1 LTSYLKKS
9 APGKYTYDVVMN
21 LKKTSGETIKKDFL
35 LNTDGINAE
44 HGFVSMI
51 PNAIDGFFVT
61 WLDGRYTV
69 GEEMEGHHKAMTV
82 RVAEIAAD
90 GTIYNEHQLDGKVCD
105 CCQTSINMSQQG
117 PIVVYRDR
125 SNEEIR
131 DIYIKNDFYDFD
143 LKFALFGT
151 FAEYYKKQQK
161 QCNKTN
167 CLTEKKILLGA
178 IQEMIYSDKPFLPS
192 DEVLEIINTI
202 NYFEEI
208 DELKQKD
215 IDTHI
220 GAES

>member
-1 LTSYLKKS
+1 MNKQSTQIVKDMEKLMIRIVDGNIPKREELSKNHTLKDMKFWKGADLTVLKNKEEIPS
-9 APGKYTYDVVMN
+9 SNGFYPDDEYIISK
-21 LKKTSGETIKKDFL
+21 
-35 LNTDGINAE
+35 NAYE
-44 HGFVSMI
+44 VSW
-51 PNAIDGFFVT
+51 T
-61 WLDGRYTV
+61 L
-69 GEEMEGHHKAMTV
+69 
-82 RVAEIAAD
+82 
-90 GTIYNEHQLDGKVCD
+90 C
-105 CCQTSINMSQQG
+105 
-117 PIVVYRDR
+117 
-125 SNEEIR
+125 EIR

-151 FAEYYKKQQK
+151 FAEYYKDQQK

-167 CLTEKKILLGA
+167 CLTEKKILLGT

-215 IDTHI
+215 VDTHI